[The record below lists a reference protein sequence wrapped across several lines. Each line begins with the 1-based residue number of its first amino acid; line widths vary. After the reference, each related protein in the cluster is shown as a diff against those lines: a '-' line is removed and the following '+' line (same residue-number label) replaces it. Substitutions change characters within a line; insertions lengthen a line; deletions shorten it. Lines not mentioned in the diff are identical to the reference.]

1 MNKPLT
7 VIFGT
12 IMYHIELDSNLK
24 FNSIPMGMWWAS
36 LTMTRVNKFRV
47 DQLLKLKFVK
57 SAISWLGVLRNLV
70 EDLGTSVQVQ

>member
-57 SAISWLGVLRNLV
+57 SAISWLGVLRNLL

>member
-1 MNKPLT
+1 MNPSDKPIK

-36 LTMTRVNKFRV
+36 LTMLRVIKHYV
-47 DQLLKLKFVK
+47 LL
-57 SAISWLGVLRNLV
+57 AQ
-70 EDLGTSVQVQ
+70 VQV